1 MPGMA
6 DLTALIADLRA
17 EHAELDA
24 VVAGLPL
31 EGWDRPT
38 PADPWT
44 VRDQISH
51 LTFFDE
57 AAAQAVSDP
66 DGFVRSLE
74 DAAADVQGYMD
85 APLVKGRGMEPA
97 EVLGWWRS
105 KRAAMLD
112 AFAKADPAQRV
123 PWYGPPMSPASFM
136 SARLMETWAHGQDIF
151 DALGLRRE
159 PTARLRHVVHLG
171 VRARGYSYVV
181 NGMAQPPEDV
191 RVELS
196 APDGEVWSYG
206 ESDENRIVGPA
217 LDFCLVVTQR
227 RHLADTSLVIEGPA
241 ATEWMSIA
249 QCFAGPPGAGRVPGQ
264 FADGSA

>member
-6 DLTALIADLRA
+6 DLNALIADLRA
-17 EHAELDA
+17 EHAELDD
-24 VVAGLPL
+24 VVSGLPL
-31 EGWDRPT
+31 GNWDRLT

-44 VRDQISH
+44 VRDQVSH

-57 AAAQAVSDP
+57 AAAQAISDP
-66 DGFVRSLE
+66 DAFTEGLQE
-74 DAAADVQGYMD
+74 AAADVQGYMD

-97 EVLGWWRS
+97 EVLEWWRS
-105 KRAAMLD
+105 GRDAMLN
-112 AFAKADPAQRV
+112 AFAKADPSQRV
-123 PWYGPPMSPASFM
+123 PWYGPPMSPASFI

-151 DALGLRRE
+151 DALGLRRD

-181 NGMAQPPEDV
+181 NGMTQPPEDV
-191 RVELS
+191 RVELV

-206 ESDENRIVGPA
+206 EPNENRIAGSA

-249 QCFAGPPGAGRVPGQ
+249 QCFAGPPGTGRVPGQ
-264 FADGSA
+264 FADRSA